1 MKNNKAESFDR
12 MVQEV
17 FAPVFPVIA
26 RDFLKKSGITA
37 GTCLDIGCGTGY
49 MGLALAEASDLEVT
63 LLDCD
68 QEMLGIAKRNCAK
81 RQLNHRVKLLEAD
94 VHEIPCEDESIQL
107 VVSRGSVFFW
117 QDQAQA
123 FREIYRVLAP
133 GGMAFVGGG
142 FGTAELKSQIDSEML
157 ERNPNWLE
165 DLQGRIGP
173 EAPPAFNEVL
183 TKSGIPGFEIDHT
196 PVGMWVI
203 IKK

>member
-1 MKNNKAESFDR
+1 MKNNKAENFDR

-68 QEMLGIAKRNCAK
+68 QEMLGIAKRNFTK
-81 RQLNHRVKLLEAD
+81 RQLNNKIKFIEAD

-117 QDQAQA
+117 QDQPQA

-142 FGTAELKSQIDSEML
+142 FSKASIFALGIMPFISASIFMQLVTLLIPQMAKAQKGAES
-157 ERNPNWLE
+157 
-165 DLQGRIGP
+165 
-173 EAPPAFNEVL
+173 A
-183 TKSGIPGFEIDHT
+183 T
-196 PVGMWVI
+196 
-203 IKK
+203 